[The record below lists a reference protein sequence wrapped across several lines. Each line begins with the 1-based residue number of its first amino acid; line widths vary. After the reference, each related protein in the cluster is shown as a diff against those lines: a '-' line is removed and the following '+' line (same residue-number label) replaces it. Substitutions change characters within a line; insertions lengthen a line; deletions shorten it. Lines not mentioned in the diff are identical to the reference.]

1 MKLSTVPRMVG
12 PTRWVEA
19 AAEVLASARG
29 VPRRLPRQPGAGG
42 GAGAGGEPD
51 RRAAPGH
58 ARLPGR
64 SRGAESPGGQTY
76 GGTLGAAGTAK
87 QLLTELNEFMQ
98 GKPGADGRRPHGP
111 EGHELDLAGSRRLR
125 GYTVEFNPAAAA
137 RTGTGRSWSTPQ
149 SSYDHHSDN
158 SANNRP
164 QGPHRP
170 QTDPETAHVG
180 RAGDGGGG
188 GDGRMQTRTNGGH
201 KKRESA
207 TTVDPAKPRPSA
219 APKVEVGDI
228 VQWAPRGVR
237 QFAHGVD
244 VTSISPDG
252 GWVFVFGSATGLPIA
267 EIEVVQKAGRKANG
281 AGPAPEPPTAARQSP
296 TKPKPV
302 GAPSA
307 ATAVT
312 DLQRTKL
319 RRAGMHQASID
330 ELSEADAAG
339 ILAGDPVMIPVS
351 STRTPVEDTALLQ
364 RCLLGPAAKRSSAD
378 LADEARRYAPP
389 EVTITPATIDWIRR
403 GGSASRQIREAIWN
417 ALS

>member
-1 MKLSTVPRMVG
+1 MAQLLDAAVVALRDQKKVKLSVVPRMVG

-19 AAEVLASARG
+19 AAAVLG
-29 VPRRLPRQPGAGG
+29 L
-42 GAGAGGEPD
+42 EPD
-51 RRAAPGH
+51 EAFLHAYLEFQERAGELALEASLIGGPIRDMLDFRDGL
-58 ARLPGR
+58 ARL
-64 SRGAESPGGQTY
+64 AAQEGQTY
-76 GGTLGAAGTAK
+76 GGPLGFEGTSK
-87 QLLTELNEFMQ
+87 QLLAELNDFMRD
-98 GKPGADGRRPHGP
+98 KPGAHGRGWPRTPKGMNTALRRIAP
-111 EGHELDLAGSRRLR
+111 ALRQIGYAVTFDKAGRGQDKHRRI
-125 GYTVEFNPAAAA
+125 VVD
-137 RTGTGRSWSTPQ
+137 TPI
-149 SSYDHHSDN
+149 SYDHHSDN

-351 STRTPVEDTALLQ
+351 STRH
-364 RCLLGPAAKRSSAD
+364 
-378 LADEARRYAPP
+378 AR
-389 EVTITPATIDWIRR
+389 
-403 GGSASRQIREAIWN
+403 
-417 ALS
+417 